1 MCSQGDFREAS
12 ETTMNGVHATFVPVG
27 SNQGA
32 KMLHFPRRVISVRW
46 GENPA
51 RQADRYGIIYPQ
63 TPPVFCP
70 RVLTG
75 MQNDSM
81 VSSMILYGGH
91 GPEFKDWACLAASHH
106 ADEAN
111 GPPERNVLTG
121 GTKSGVRRIQVKNDQ
136 GCMGEHVS
144 GALERGMKAK
154 ARWSISA
161 FIVFWRT
168 IVLMNTA

>member
-1 MCSQGDFREAS
+1 M
-12 ETTMNGVHATFVPVG
+12 G

-111 GPPERNVLTG
+111 GPPERTFLQAVPRVG
-121 GTKSGVRRIQVKNDQ
+121 
-136 GCMGEHVS
+136 
-144 GALERGMKAK
+144 
-154 ARWSISA
+154 
-161 FIVFWRT
+161 
-168 IVLMNTA
+168 